1 MPTNI
6 VYALS
11 MERELESQNLRHTM
25 NRFGRTKVL
34 EVYFARL
41 DGRLPEVVPS
51 YEAELY
57 LLPLEEIKEFLLE
70 RGHHDPLLK
79 KILETKF

>member
-1 MPTNI
+1 
-6 VYALS
+6 
-11 MERELESQNLRHTM
+11 MEKGFELKHSPKSADEVREIM
-25 NRFGRTKVL
+25 NRFGRSKVL

-41 DGRLPEVVPS
+41 DERLPDVVPS
-51 YEAELY
+51 YEADLY
-57 LLPLEEIKEFLLE
+57 LLDLVQIKEFLLE

>member
-1 MPTNI
+1 MG
-6 VYALS
+6 
-11 MERELESQNLRHTM
+11 
-25 NRFGRTKVL
+25 RFGKSKVL

-51 YEAELY
+51 YEADLY
-57 LLPLEEIKEFLLE
+57 LLPMNAIKEFLLE
-70 RGHHDPLLK
+70 RGHHDPLLR